1 MLVNTG
7 QGGFPIHRQVGP
19 FFRETCHAERQ
30 DPIDDAIDRD
40 VSVRDAC
47 FCGSGNGPVSALR
60 G

>member
-30 DPIDDAIDRD
+30 DPIDDANGSD
-40 VSVRDAC
+40 VGVRDAATGIRS
-47 FCGSGNGPVSALR
+47 FSSVGALC
-60 G
+60 